1 MTEPLESIPAE
12 SVQIKQR
19 EMSLL
24 PLHLV
29 FIGMAL
35 LFLILGSI
43 LQHYDFKI
51 GILATEFGMLV
62 IPATLYMKV
71 RGNSIS
77 RQFQFNLP
85 KGSDIW
91 KMILASLF
99 FVPTVAFLN
108 GMLNVWLMYGLK
120 IEAPQI
126 PLETGALAPIITF
139 LIAAATPGFCEEF
152 VFRGLLL
159 TEYQKK
165 MGYFQ
170 AALISALLF
179 GMFHYNVMNFFGP
192 FALGLLFAW
201 VMQVTNSIWL
211 AMLGHMINNTIAVV
225 MLYVTAGADP
235 EQASKAI
242 DQLGNLWPL
251 AAAGALIMI
260 GIIALLTVGVSYL
273 LLMSIRKQ
281 HLKPDD
287 QLQINERLFV
297 VTASEKYTLQLCEQ
311 FSDGTISDS
320 IDTTYDKLYQN
331 KSVRLL
337 NRHWAHRNWDTKL
350 RLKEWWPV
358 LICAM
363 MYVGVNILNIIALTS
378 DVAK

>member
-1 MTEPLESIPAE
+1 MTEPIEGHLEPQKNLES
-12 SVQIKQR
+12 
-19 EMSLL
+19 EMRLL

-35 LFLILGSI
+35 LFLILGSL

-62 IPATLYMKV
+62 IPATLYMKF
-71 RGNSIS
+71 RKNSI
-77 RQFQFNLP
+77 REQFKFNLP
-85 KGSDIW
+85 KLSDVW
-91 KMILASLF
+91 KMVLASLL

-108 GMLNVWLMYGLK
+108 GMLNVWLMYGLQ

-126 PLETGALAPIITF
+126 PLETGLFAPIITF
-139 LIAAATPGFCEEF
+139 LIAAATPGFCEEY

-211 AMLGHMINNTIAVV
+211 AMLGHMINNTMAVV
-225 MLYVTAGADP
+225 LLYVNAGADP
-235 EQASKAI
+235 EQATQAI
-242 DQLGNLWPL
+242 EQLGNLWPL
-251 AAAGALIMI
+251 AAAGALVFILLV
-260 GIIALLTVGVSYL
+260 ALPTGYASVFL
-273 LLMSIRKQ
+273 LKSIRKQ
-281 HLKPDD
+281 HLKSGD
-287 QLQINERLFV
+287 QLQINDRYFIVES
-297 VTASEKYTLQLCEQ
+297 SEKYTLQLRERYL
-311 FSDGTISDS
+311 DGPQSAV
-320 IDTTYDKLYQN
+320 IDTTYAKLYQN
-331 KSVRLL
+331 KSVRLI
-337 NRHWAHRNWDTKL
+337 NRHWESRNCDYKL

-363 MYVGVNILNIIALTS
+363 MYVGVNILNLIALTA
-378 DVAK
+378 DAAK

>member
-1 MTEPLESIPAE
+1 MIEPIEAGLEPQDGPKPE
-12 SVQIKQR
+12 LR
-19 EMSLL
+19 LL

-29 FIGMAL
+29 FISMAL

-62 IPATLYMKV
+62 VPAIIYMKF
-71 RGNSIS
+71 RKNNI
-77 RQFQFNLP
+77 REQFKFQLP
-85 KGSDIW
+85 KRSDVW
-91 KMILASLF
+91 KMILVSLC

-108 GMLNVWLMYGLK
+108 GMINVWLMYGLQ

-126 PLETGALAPIITF
+126 PLETGVFAPIITF

-165 MGYFQ
+165 MSYFQ

-201 VMQVTNSIWL
+201 IMQVTNSIWL
-211 AMLGHMINNTIAVV
+211 AMLGHMVNNTIAVV
-225 MLYVTAGADP
+225 MLYATAGADP
-235 EQASKAI
+235 EQAAKAI
-242 DQLGNLWPL
+242 EQLGNLWPL
-251 AAAGALIMI
+251 AAAGALIVI
-260 GIIALLTVGVSYL
+260 LLAALPTGYIAYL
-273 LLMSIRKQ
+273 LLKSIRKQ
-281 HLKPDD
+281 HLKSGD
-287 QLQINERLFV
+287 QLQINDRYFV
-297 VTASEKYTLQLCEQ
+297 VESSEKYTLQLRERYPDRAY
-311 FSDGTISDS
+311 SEL
-320 IDTTYDKLYQN
+320 IDTTYTKLYQN

-337 NRHWAHRNWDTKL
+337 SRHWGSRKCDYKL
-350 RLKEWWPV
+350 RMKEWWPV

-363 MYVGVNILNIIALTS
+363 MYVGVNILNLIALTS
-378 DVAK
+378 EAAK